1 MTFRIKINHRN
12 AIPCDYAKT
21 EYLAK
26 RTARLMAR
34 RAAKLRFLNNQ
45 VVDIIY
51 VEDCLGGLR
60 AEYRVDDTRYIM
72 SATLS

>member
-1 MTFRIKINHRN
+1 
-12 AIPCDYAKT
+12 
-21 EYLAK
+21 
-26 RTARLMAR
+26 MAR
-34 RAAKLRFLNNQ
+34 RAAKLRFLNNK

-72 SATLS
+72 GE

>member
-1 MTFRIKINHRN
+1 MTFKIKINHRG
-12 AIPCDYAKT
+12 AVAYDYAKT

-34 RAAKLRFLNNQ
+34 RAAKLRFLNNK

-72 SATLS
+72 GEKV

>member
-1 MTFRIKINHRN
+1 MTFKIKINHRG
-12 AIPCDYAKT
+12 AVAYDYAKT

-26 RTARLMAR
+26 QKARLMAR
-34 RAAKLRFLNNQ
+34 KAARSRFLNNQ

-72 SATLS
+72 GERA

>member
-1 MTFRIKINHRN
+1 MTFKIKINHRN
-12 AIPCDYAKT
+12 AVPYAYAKT
-21 EYLAK
+21 EFYAK
-26 RTARLMAR
+26 KKARMMAR
-34 RAAKLRFLNNQ
+34 KAARSPFLNNQ

-72 SATLS
+72 GENNG

>member
-1 MTFRIKINHRN
+1 MTFKIKINHRG
-12 AIPCDYAKT
+12 AVAYDYAKT
-21 EYLAK
+21 ECLAK
-26 RTARLMAR
+26 QKARLMAR
-34 RAAKLRFLNNQ
+34 KASRSPFLNNE

-72 SATLS
+72 GVK